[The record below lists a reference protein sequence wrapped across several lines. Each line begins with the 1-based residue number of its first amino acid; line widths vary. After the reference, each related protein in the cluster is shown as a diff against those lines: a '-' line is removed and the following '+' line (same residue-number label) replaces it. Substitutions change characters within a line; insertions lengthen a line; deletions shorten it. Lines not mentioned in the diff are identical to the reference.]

1 RTQAGHARLAAKY
14 VFSRQYGLSNPFN
27 TKVQSK
33 QNNAYRDN
41 LDKENEIK
49 QKGPCGTPKR
59 LKRLLPILDQ
69 MIWKHG
75 KCGYKPL
82 LNIACPS
89 KVTQA
94 FFIATSFH

>member
-1 RTQAGHARLAAKY
+1 VSILFFLSSAGNIVIPDFLNQICSSFTRHARAYPSSNDELYSRTQAGHARLAAKY

-49 QKGPCGTPKR
+49 
-59 LKRLLPILDQ
+59 
-69 MIWKHG
+69 
-75 KCGYKPL
+75 
-82 LNIACPS
+82 
-89 KVTQA
+89 V
-94 FFIATSFH
+94 